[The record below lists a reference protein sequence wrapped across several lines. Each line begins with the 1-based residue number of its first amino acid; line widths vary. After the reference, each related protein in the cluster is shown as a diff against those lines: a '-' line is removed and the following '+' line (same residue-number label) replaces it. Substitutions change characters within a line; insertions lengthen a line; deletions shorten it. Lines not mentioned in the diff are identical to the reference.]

1 MRGGIG
7 MVKAKSALESQRR
20 MGNLVKE
27 VVEGVTGE
35 FPLLEVYVFGSRA
48 RGNYLDTSD
57 LDLALVLE
65 KLDAPKMELLEN
77 ISKHVK
83 GSVDIVIMS
92 SEEAAGSRLIRDAKK
107 VWDSRKGFD
116 LSIFQTE
123 S

>member
-1 MRGGIG
+1 

-107 VWDSRKGFD
+107 VWDSKKGFD

>member
-1 MRGGIG
+1 MG
-7 MVKAKSALESQRR
+7 KAKSALESQRR
-20 MGNLVKE
+20 MGKLVKE

-65 KLDAPKMELLEN
+65 KLDAPKMELLEK

-83 GSVDIVIMS
+83 GPVDIVILS

-107 VWDSRKGFD
+107 VWDSKEGFD